1 MFRFLILLLA
11 GLLMASPLV
20 AQDTEPEPDAE
31 DVLQEAA
38 AEPEPETESEPE
50 EEPVEYDETGL
61 DEQGFADQDD
71 DFDPTEEIPTDQSID
86 FPADI

>member
-1 MFRFLILLLA
+1 MYRFLLLLLV
-11 GLLMASPLV
+11 GSLVASPLA
-20 AQDTEPEPDAE
+20 AQDVEPEDDAE
-31 DVLQEAA
+31 EVSQEAA
-38 AEPEPETESEPE
+38 AEPEPEPE

-61 DEQGFADQDD
+61 DEQGFADEDD

>member
-1 MFRFLILLLA
+1 MYRFLLFLLV
-11 GLLMASPLV
+11 GLLMALPLA
-20 AQDTEPEPDAE
+20 AQDAEPDEGAE
-31 DVLQEAA
+31 EVLQEAA
-38 AEPEPETESEPE
+38 AEPEPQPE

-61 DEQGFADQDD
+61 DEQGFADEDD